1 MKYFRKNNDVY
12 AFENGQLDLVTEGFI
27 QMTKD
32 EIDRHLNPDK
42 FLSDEQKHQNYLA
55 SLKPLTRRQFLLAL
69 ATNDLD
75 DQIETAIAEIKNLKK
90 KKLMSIEFNESTQF
104 ERTSDAV
111 AQLLQL
117 INLDEEQINT
127 LWEKAMKL

>member
-1 MKYFRKNNDVY
+1 MNYFKKNNDVY
-12 AFENGQLDLVTEGFI
+12 AFEDGQLDLVTESFI

-104 ERTSDAV
+104 DRTSDAV

>member
-1 MKYFRKNNDVY
+1 MNYFKKNNDVF
-12 AFENGQLDLVTEGFI
+12 AFEDEQLDLVTEGFI
-27 QMTKD
+27 RMTKD

-42 FLSDEQKHQNYLA
+42 FLSDEQKHQKYLA

-104 ERTSDAV
+104 DRTSDNV